1 MGTMA
6 ATVLFLCT
14 GNYYRSRFAEH
25 FFNEQARKRQ
35 LAWQATSRGLQPSLE
50 NLGFM
55 SRHALDRLRRLG
67 MAPRAPLRL
76 PMDLQSLDLLAADLT
91 VAMNEVEHR
100 PLMAARFP
108 EWTERV
114 RYWKIYDLDVADPD
128 SGLAAIENAVLAL
141 LDELSAP

>member
-1 MGTMA
+1 MA

-35 LAWQATSRGLQPSLE
+35 VAWQATSRGLQPSLE

-55 SRHALDRLRRLG
+55 SRHALDRLNSLG
-67 MAPRAPLRL
+67 MAPREPLRL
-76 PMDLQSLDLLAADLT
+76 PMGLQSSDLMTAELT
-91 VAMNEVEHR
+91 IAMNEVEHR

-114 RYWKIYDLDVADPD
+114 RYWRVYDLDVADAD

>member
-1 MGTMA
+1 MT

-25 FFNEQARKRQ
+25 FFNEQAERRQ

-55 SRHALDRLRRLG
+55 SKHALDRLRSLG
-67 MAPRAPLRL
+67 MAPREPLRL
-76 PMDLQSLDLLAADLT
+76 PMDLESTDLMAAELT
-91 VAMNEVEHR
+91 IAMNEVEHR

-114 RYWKIYDLDVADPD
+114 RYWKIYDLDVADAD

-141 LDELSAP
+141 LDELSAL

>member
-1 MGTMA
+1 MT

-25 FFNEQARKRQ
+25 FFNEHARERQ
-35 LAWQATSRGLQPSLE
+35 LPWQATSRGLQPSLE

-67 MAPRAPLRL
+67 MAPRDPLRL
-76 PMDLQSLDLLAADLT
+76 PMDLQSSDLIAANLT

-114 RYWKIYDLDVADPD
+114 RYWKIYDLDVADAD

-141 LDELSAP
+141 LDELSAL

>member
-1 MGTMA
+1 MT

-25 FFNEQARKRQ
+25 FFNEHARQRQQAW
-35 LAWQATSRGLQPSLE
+35 LATSRGLQPSLE

-67 MAPRAPLRL
+67 MAPSQPLRL
-76 PMDLQSLDLLAADLT
+76 PMDLQSSDLT
-91 VAMNEVEHR
+91 AAALIVAMNEVEHR

-108 EWTERV
+108 EWTECV
-114 RYWKIYDLDVADPD
+114 RYWSVYDLDMADAD
-128 SGLAAIENAVLAL
+128 SALASIENAVLTL
-141 LDELSAP
+141 LDELSAL

>member
-1 MGTMA
+1 MN

-25 FFNEQARKRQ
+25 FFNEQARQRQ

-55 SRHALDRLRRLG
+55 SRHALDRLGSLG
-67 MAPRAPLRL
+67 MAPPEPLRL
-76 PMDLQSLDLLAADLT
+76 PMDLQSSDLMAADLT

-100 PLMAARFP
+100 PLMAVRFP

-114 RYWKIYDLDVADPD
+114 RYWKIYDLDVTDAD

-141 LDELSAP
+141 LDELSAL

>member
-1 MGTMA
+1 M
-6 ATVLFLCT
+6 LFLCT

-55 SRHALDRLRRLG
+55 SRHALDRLNSLG
-67 MAPRAPLRL
+67 MAPREPLRL
-76 PMDLQSLDLLAADLT
+76 PKDLQSSDLMTAELII
-91 VAMNEVEHR
+91 AMNEVEHR

-108 EWTERV
+108 EWTERI
-114 RYWKIYDLDVADPD
+114 RYWRIYDLDVADAD

>member
-1 MGTMA
+1 MA

-14 GNYYRSRFAEH
+14 GNYYRSRFAEQ
-25 FFNEQARKRQ
+25 FFNEQARQRQ

-55 SRHALDRLRRLG
+55 SRHALDRLNSLG
-67 MAPRAPLRL
+67 MTPREPLRL
-76 PMDLQSLDLLAADLT
+76 PMDLQSSDLLTAELT

-100 PLMAARFP
+100 PLMTARFP

-114 RYWKIYDLDVADPD
+114 RYWKIYDLDVADAD
-128 SGLAAIENAVLAL
+128 SGLAAIESAVLGL
-141 LDELSAP
+141 LDELSAL

>member
-1 MGTMA
+1 MT

-25 FFNEQARKRQ
+25 FFNEQARQRK
-35 LAWQATSRGLQPSLE
+35 LDWQASSRGLQPSLE

-55 SRHALDRLRRLG
+55 SRHALDRLRKLG
-67 MAPRAPLRL
+67 IEPRKPLRL
-76 PMDLQSLDLLAADLT
+76 PMDLQSSDLT
-91 VAMNEVEHR
+91 AAALTIAMNEIEHR

-108 EWTERV
+108 DRKESI
-114 RYWKIYDLDVADPD
+114 RYWRIFDLDVADAD

-141 LDELSAP
+141 LDELSEL

>member
-1 MGTMA
+1 MMT
-6 ATVLFLCT
+6 ATVMFLCT

-25 FFNEQARKRQ
+25 FFNEQARQRQ
-35 LAWQATSRGLQPSLE
+35 LMWQATSRGLQPSLE

-55 SRHALDRLRRLG
+55 SRHALDRLNSLG
-67 MAPRAPLRL
+67 MTPRERLRL
-76 PMDLQSLDLLAADLT
+76 PMDLQSSDLMTAELT
-91 VAMNEVEHR
+91 IAMNEVEHR

-114 RYWKIYDLDVADPD
+114 RYWSIYDLDVADAD
-128 SGLAAIENAVLAL
+128 SGLAAIESAVLAL

>member
-1 MGTMA
+1 MA
-6 ATVLFLCT
+6 AAVLFLCT

-55 SRHALDRLRRLG
+55 SRHALDRLNSLG
-67 MAPRAPLRL
+67 MAPREPLRL
-76 PMDLQSLDLLAADLT
+76 PMDLQSSDLMTAELT
-91 VAMNEVEHR
+91 IAMNEVEHR

-114 RYWKIYDLDVADPD
+114 RYWRIYDLDVADAD

>member
-1 MGTMA
+1 MA

-25 FFNEQARKRQ
+25 FFNEQARERQ

-55 SRHALDRLRRLG
+55 SRHALDRLNSLG
-67 MAPRAPLRL
+67 MAPREPLRL
-76 PMDLQSLDLLAADLT
+76 PMGLQSSDLMTAELT
-91 VAMNEVEHR
+91 IAMNEVEHR

-114 RYWKIYDLDVADPD
+114 RYWRIYDLDVADAD